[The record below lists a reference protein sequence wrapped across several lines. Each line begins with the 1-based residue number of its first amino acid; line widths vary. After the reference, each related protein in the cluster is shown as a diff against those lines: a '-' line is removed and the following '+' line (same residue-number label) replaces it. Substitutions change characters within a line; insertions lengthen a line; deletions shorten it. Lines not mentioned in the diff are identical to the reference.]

1 MNIPEFSEIVE
12 PNDQTEARQAHLE
25 KLRDL
30 IGNAYPNKYEREV
43 AQDGETIISDQ
54 QATIS
59 KVVEFARPIKE
70 RNIPELP
77 EGEKPTDEQREAAN
91 AELNSYRVR
100 VAGRLAVPPRVMGKA
115 AFVHLS
121 DGDERLQI
129 YVRKQDAKA
138 INNDTGEPI
147 DDDAT
152 AWEMFGLLDHGDFVG
167 VEGFLFVT
175 KTGELSVHVETIQF
189 LSKARFPMPDK
200 MHGISDPELR
210 RRYRYADL
218 IASSLQIEHAAGELT
233 TREVFVRRAKLI
245 SGMRRFLDDAGY
257 IEVETPMLTPKAT
270 GAAAKP
276 FATHHNALDIPL
288 YARIAPELYLKRLTV
303 GGFEKVYE
311 LNRNFRNEGLS
322 QRHNPEFTMLE
333 FYCAYMD
340 VNGMMDFA
348 EAMIKESVQ
357 KATGGSLQVK
367 YGENEIDFS
376 NFERWTMKKA
386 IAEKWEED
394 LRQLGDDTFD
404 IGWLDD
410 LAKLRRLFAFYLI
423 MTINQTEPHFRY
435 ANPDSDAESWL
446 REKRKE
452 NIKLFKDSWWNQSE
466 LFSSEIPSEEEATKL
481 NLKSEYYQWTVK
493 YLKPISSS
501 IDNQSDKLVLA
512 LFEELTESKL
522 IQPTFIID
530 YPKSISPLSK
540 ASPENPQIAER
551 FELFINGMECA
562 NGFSELND
570 PQEQYERFVDQ
581 MRERE
586 TGDEEAMVLDED
598 YIRALAYGM
607 PPAAG
612 IGIGIDRLVMLLTN
626 KHSIRDVILFPHMR
640 PEKREIEKTNEP
652 ANEIAEQAAV
662 EAAEKWLAL
671 IDKNDTAESWNQAAS
686 VFKNAVTVEQWKE
699 SLDAAHSPIGKA
711 ISRQLKSKKY
721 ATELPGAP
729 DGEYVVIE
737 FETTFENKKNA
748 VETVV
753 PMKDADGEWRVSG
766 YFVR

>member
-1 MNIPEFSEIVE
+1 MSIPEFDEIIE
-12 PNDQTEARQAHLE
+12 PNDQTEARREHLE

-30 IGNAYPNKYEREV
+30 IGNVYPNKYEREV
-43 AQDGETIISDQ
+43 IQDGQTIILDQ
-54 QATIS
+54 QATITN
-59 KVVEFARPIKE
+59 VARFARPIKDKH
-70 RNIPELP
+70 ISELP
-77 EGEKPTDEQREAAN
+77 EGEKPSDEQRDAAN

-100 VAGRLAVPPRVMGKA
+100 IAGRLAVPPRVMGKA

-121 DGDERLQI
+121 DGVERLQI
-129 YVRKQDAKA
+129 YVRKQDARA
-138 INNDTGEPI
+138 INNDTGETI
-147 DDDAT
+147 DDEGA
-152 AWEMFGLLDHGDFVG
+152 AWELFGLLDHGDFIG
-167 VEGFLFVT
+167 VEGYLFVT

-200 MHGISDPELR
+200 MHGISDPELQ

-218 IASSLQIEHAAGELT
+218 IASSLQIEHEPGELT
-233 TREVFVRRAKLI
+233 TRQVFERRAKLI
-245 SGMRRFLDDAGY
+245 SGMRRFLDDAGF

-276 FATHHNALDIPL
+276 FKTHHNALDIDL

-322 QRHNPEFTMLE
+322 QKHNPEFTMLE

-348 EAMIKESVQ
+348 EAMIKESVN
-357 KATGGSLQVK
+357 KATGGSLVVNYDGK
-367 YGENEIDFS
+367 EIDFS
-376 NFERWTMKKA
+376 KFEKLSMKESLNNRLA
-386 IAEKWEED
+386 SND
-394 LRQLGDDTFD
+394 YPGFSFSDY
-404 IGWLDD
+404 IGENYDVSWLDD
-410 LAKLRRLFAFYLI
+410 ARKLRALAVLAAKGKSFSDKSTGEYKLVAMLEDESQKYREELEVRNNKTKEFAKKI
-423 MTINQTEPHFRY
+423 WQESVAETEETYKNSEP
-435 ANPDSDAESWL
+435 
-446 REKRKE
+446 
-452 NIKLFKDSWWNQSE
+452 QSE
-466 LFSSEIPSEEEATKL
+466 QLAR
-481 NLKSEYYQWTVK
+481 
-493 YLKPISSS
+493 
-501 IDNQSDKLVLA
+501 DLVY
-512 LFEELTESKL
+512 LFEEIVEETL

-570 PQEQYERFVDQ
+570 PQEQYERLIDQ
-581 MRERE
+581 MKERE

-640 PEKREIEKTNEP
+640 PEKN
-652 ANEIAEQAAV
+652 
-662 EAAEKWLAL
+662 
-671 IDKNDTAESWNQAAS
+671 
-686 VFKNAVTVEQWKE
+686 KNAEETE
-699 SLDAAHSPIGKA
+699 DAP
-711 ISRQLKSKKY
+711 
-721 ATELPGAP
+721 
-729 DGEYVVIE
+729 
-737 FETTFENKKNA
+737 EN
-748 VETVV
+748 
-753 PMKDADGEWRVSG
+753 
-766 YFVR
+766 